1 MRKALDDINN
11 AVLLKKI
18 EEVGISLSVLLW
30 SWG

>member
-1 MRKALDDINN
+1 MRKALDDINS

-30 SWG
+30 S